1 MTTKKQGEIYLITN
15 RINNKKYVGQAL
27 CITERGRIA
36 GAEKRFKTHLNKA
49 LKNKN
54 ECPRLYTAIRKHGK
68 DNFSMKILTKCDM
81 DIIDSQE
88 IHFIK
93 LHNTINPNGYNLE
106 SGGKKNKKLN
116 IDTRKLISDKH
127 RFLQVSKENKSKIL
141 DVMKQLNIS
150 NIPMGIHYSNNTVTL
165 YEGFTVHLNDIHMS
179 FLSKGRT
186 LVKKLQQALECYKI
200 LQEKDFEKL
209 KKFKDDIHDKTNT
222 LISHSRQKNI
232 NKEAREAMDKIGIS
246 TLPMYVRY
254 ELRSSRFYVNFPN
267 KGCKYF
273 KKNDPDVSLKEAIE
287 YVNQQQRESVRGEV
301 TPQ

>member
-15 RINNKKYVGQAL
+15 RVNNKKYVGQAV
-27 CITERGRIA
+27 CITEKGRIA

-68 DNFSMKILTKCDM
+68 DNFSMEILTKCDM

-116 IDTRKLISDKH
+116 FDTRKLISDKH

-150 NIPMGIHYSNNTVTL
+150 DIPMGIHYSNNTVTL

-209 KKFKDDIHDKTNT
+209 KKFKDDIHNKTNT
-222 LISHSRQKNI
+222 LISHS
-232 NKEAREAMDKIGIS
+232 
-246 TLPMYVRY
+246 
-254 ELRSSRFYVNFPN
+254 
-267 KGCKYF
+267 
-273 KKNDPDVSLKEAIE
+273 
-287 YVNQQQRESVRGEV
+287 
-301 TPQ
+301 